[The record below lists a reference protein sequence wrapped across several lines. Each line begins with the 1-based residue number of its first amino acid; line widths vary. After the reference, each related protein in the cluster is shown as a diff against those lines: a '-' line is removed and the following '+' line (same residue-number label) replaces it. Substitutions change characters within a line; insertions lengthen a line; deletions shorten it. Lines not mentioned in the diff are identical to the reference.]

1 MDAWRGRLRRSKVA
15 HRGCGDGCWQ
25 VRTPSP
31 SSAPLFRSYLLIS
44 VSSGCEPTNR
54 LFYVDIDAL
63 PRGGDGVLDL
73 SSYDRRKPDAVP
85 FPVVKLVD
93 TFDAAYDYVANE
105 GSVMTF
111 HTNLNAP
118 RYR

>member
-1 MDAWRGRLRRSKVA
+1 MLRTRLLR
-15 HRGCGDGCWQ
+15 
-25 VRTPSP
+25 
-31 SSAPLFRSYLLIS
+31 PLFRSYLLIS

-63 PRGGDGVLDL
+63 PRGDDGILDL
-73 SSYDRRKPDAVP
+73 TSFDRRSPNAAP

-93 TFDAAYDYVANE
+93 NFDAAYDYVAND
-105 GSVMTF
+105 GAVMTF